1 MSGISENNKK
11 LLLSVLKRKILLPTN
26 ENFRETVTDPYG
38 TKTVFYAN
46 RLLYNYFCIMV
57 MDISLKNLDFEEENR
72 LFSLRIKSISE
83 KDLELRGSGEFFGT
97 KQHGTPEFKISNLFQ
112 DIETL
117 KNVQSL
123 AILILQEDAKLEQE
137 GYEKYIK
144 AYYES
149 IRMIDEESDVQRYNR
164 LNNEFL
170 TEEEYRQMYPEP
182 IEELREEVDSL
193 TKVLKPRRV
202 KKSKEVPGQL
212 SFFDYMDGGKTR

>member
-1 MSGISENNKK
+1 MERNKFGGNCYLEDINSIMSNNARRAKLNYSHKQENRWNMWTDNGGMTLSFVLNRGLFIPSISGVRTLTLEKFYFK
-11 LLLSVLKRKILLPTN
+11 SPSDVDSWVRADVRMYL
-26 ENFRETVTDPYG
+26 ETVKRY
-38 TKTVFYAN
+38 
-46 RLLYNYFCIMV
+46 LI
-57 MDISLKNLDFEEENR
+57 
-72 LFSLRIKSISE
+72 
-83 KDLELRGSGEFFGT
+83 DL
-97 KQHGTPEFKISNLFQ
+97 
-112 DIETL
+112 
-117 KNVQSL
+117 
-123 AILILQEDAKLEQE
+123 DAKLEQE

-182 IEELREEVDSL
+182 IEELKEEVDSF

-212 SFFDYMDGGKTR
+212 SLFDYMDGGKTR